1 VTLRLRPKPP
11 EVTTLLALF
20 ENVRAAGQA
29 VSAIVAAGLV
39 PRCIELLD
47 GGTLA
52 AVRTRGVAVD
62 ERAGALLLIEVDGDA
77 RACEEGA
84 ARVGDVCSA
93 HRSID
98 VLVAQD
104 AAQRARLW
112 TARREMSPAVRAL
125 SRFKLSE
132 DVVVPR
138 QRIADLLDRVEHTS
152 QATRIRTLT
161 YGHAG
166 DGNLHVNF
174 LWNDADEEPRVE
186 QGIDQLF
193 RDVVAMG
200 GTLSGEHG
208 IGIMKAPYLHL
219 EQSRELI
226 DLQLRLKNAFDP
238 KGLLNPGKIFSN
250 TGHRAC

>member
-1 VTLRLRPKPP
+1 
-11 EVTTLLALF
+11 
-20 ENVRAAGQA
+20 
-29 VSAIVAAGLV
+29 
-39 PRCIELLD
+39 
-47 GGTLA
+47 
-52 AVRTRGVAVD
+52 
-62 ERAGALLLIEVDGDA
+62 
-77 RACEEGA
+77 
-84 ARVGDVCSA
+84 
-93 HRSID
+93 

-174 LWNDADEEPRVE
+174 LWNEADEEPRVE

-219 EQSRELI
+219 EQSPELI

-238 KGLLNPGKIFSN
+238 KGLLNPGKIFPN
-250 TGHRAC
+250 AGHRAC